1 MGLTRK
7 TYERLGID
15 VWVRRRPL
23 AERRQAAAA
32 NRQATARGREAPSR
46 NPSPSR
52 PETARMPPRQ
62 RKPATETPD
71 RHSRQP
77 LAKTVAKPAPP
88 AATQPLERFRVQC
101 FHYGNVFV
109 AIAEEAWPERRF
121 LLDVA
126 LAMNGFAPA
135 DRDALTFDWP
145 QPGAVAGGEGRSFR
159 AFFGHQTRE
168 EPRTLIAGPRVA
180 TLLGHSAPG
189 QTCRL
194 DGHVY
199 VIPGEHSADD
209 KRALWQL
216 IQER

>member
-1 MGLTRK
+1 MGLSRK
-7 TYERLGID
+7 AYERLGID

-23 AERRQAAAA
+23 AERRRAATAHS
-32 NRQATARGREAPSR
+32 QATARGREAPSR
-46 NPSPSR
+46 SPSPAR

-62 RKPATETPD
+62 RKPATETPN
-71 RHSRQP
+71 RQP
-77 LAKTVAKPAPP
+77 TAKAVAKSMPP
-88 AATQPLERFRVQC
+88 AAAAQPLERFRVRC

-109 AIAEEAWPERRF
+109 AIAEEAWQERRF

-135 DRDALTFDWP
+135 ERADLAFDWP

-168 EPRTLIAGPRVA
+168 EPRTLIAGARVA
-180 TLLGHSAPG
+180 TLLGHSAPE

-194 DGHVY
+194 DRHVY